1 MTTPKNNAPTVQKV
15 ANEAS
20 SSSLTKIFAALA
32 IVVALASGYLIYIF
46 ILGSPAN
53 FEGGDPYAGHPHN
66 MLGTIHKGGI
76 AIVPILIALNI
87 LVILIA
93 IERFITLQKTSGKA
107 SAASF
112 IKNIR
117 TYLSNNKIDEAMAAC
132 DEQQGS
138 LANVVKT
145 GLGRYAVLNADNH
158 LDKNAKVAAL
168 EKELEEA
175 TSLELPMMSKN
186 MSILSTSASIGTLVG
201 LIGTVI
207 GMIKAFSAL
216 ANAGAP
222 DTAALAIG
230 ISEAL
235 INTAL
240 GIICS
245 TLAIIAYNVFT
256 NKIDAMTYSMD
267 EAGYSIVG
275 QFQAQKNN

>member
-1 MTTPKNNAPTVQKV
+1 MK
-15 ANEAS
+15 
-20 SSSLTKIFAALA
+20 
-32 IVVALASGYLIYIF
+32 
-46 ILGSPAN
+46 
-53 FEGGDPYAGHPHN
+53 
-66 MLGTIHKGGI
+66 
-76 AIVPILIALNI
+76 
-87 LVILIA
+87 
-93 IERFITLQKTSGKA
+93 
-107 SAASF
+107 
-112 IKNIR
+112 
-117 TYLSNNKIDEAMAAC
+117 AC
-132 DEQQGS
+132 DAQQGS

-145 GLGRYAVLNADNH
+145 GLDRYKELNSSKDM
-158 LDKNAKVAAL
+158 DKDAKVAAL

-186 MSILSTSASIGTLVG
+186 MSIISTCASIGTLVG
-201 LIGTVI
+201 LIGTVF

-245 TLAIIAYNVFT
+245 ALAIVCYNYFT

-275 QFQAQKNN
+275 QFQSQKG

>member
-1 MTTPKNNAPTVQKV
+1 MTTPKKSAPTVQKV
-15 ANEAS
+15 AEEANPS
-20 SSSLTKIFAALA
+20 SITKIFAALA
-32 IVVALASGYLIYIF
+32 IVVALAAGYLIYIF
-46 ILGSPAN
+46 ILGNPSN
-53 FEGGDPYAGHPHN
+53 FEGGDSYARHPLN

-76 AIVPILIALNI
+76 AIVPILMALNI
-87 LVILIA
+87 LVILIGV
-93 IERFITLQKTSGKA
+93 ERFITLGKSGGKA
-107 SAASF
+107 PAAEF

-117 TYLSNNKIDEAMAAC
+117 TSLNNNKVEDAIKAC
-132 DEQQGS
+132 DAQQGS

-145 GLGRYAVLNADNH
+145 GLDRYKELNSSKDM
-158 LDKNAKVAAL
+158 DKDAKVAAL

-186 MSILSTSASIGTLVG
+186 MSIISTCASIGTLVG
-201 LIGTVI
+201 LIGTVF

-216 ANAGAP
+216 VNAGAP

-245 TLAIIAYNVFT
+245 ALAIVCYNYFT

-275 QFQAQKNN
+275 QFQSQKG